1 MMHGMTPTPG
11 DAPSGSPT
19 DSLSARAEVIV
30 AGLPL
35 ADRIRL
41 LSGRDFWT
49 TEEVEGLVPSVMLT
63 DGPHGLRKQAGDSDH
78 VGLHDSV
85 PATCFPVAATLAC
98 SWDAALLEEVGAAL
112 GRESRAQD
120 VAVLLGPGL
129 NLKRHPRGGRNF
141 EYFSEDP
148 YLSGVM
154 AAALVRGIQSEGVA
168 ACPKHYA
175 ANNQET
181 ARMVIDTVVDE
192 RTLRELY
199 LRGFEIVVATSD
211 PATLMT
217 AYNQVNSQFAS
228 DHEQLLGEVL
238 RAEWGFDGLVM
249 SDWGGTND
257 QVAGLRVGMD
267 LEMPG
272 GSSAFDPEIVA
283 AIAEGR
289 LDEADVNRS
298 AARVVEM
305 ALRWQDVRDAGP
317 APVPDFDAHHALA
330 RRAAAAGT
338 VLLANDGLLPLPA
351 EGTIAV
357 IGAFAVESRYQG
369 AGSSKVTPTR
379 IDALLDS
386 LTEQTAGRADVRYAA
401 GYDPVTGD
409 TTPALMAE
417 AAAVARSADRVVL
430 ILGLP
435 ARLETEARDR
445 AEWAMP
451 AGMDQLAEVVL
462 AANPRTS
469 AVLVNGGTVDVP
481 WADRAGALV
490 EAYLGGQAGGS
501 ALADVLLG
509 AVEPG
514 GRLAESIPFDVT
526 QLPSDRNF
534 PGHPRQVEYREAFN
548 MGYRYHDTHDVPARF
563 PFGHG
568 LGYTTFSW
576 SALEV
581 TGSGTDLRVAVDVTN
596 SGNRA
601 GAEVVQVYVRD
612 VESTLPRPTKELAGF
627 AKLHLEP
634 GQTTRAE
641 VTLDRRAF
649 TVWDAAAHDWLVEAG
664 EYEILVGA
672 SSTDVRDRVTVR
684 VESPD
689 VIAAAP
695 VPAGPVATDAEFAA
709 LLGRPIPVPVGQ
721 RPFTRNSTAVDLGT
735 SRRGRGLVAAMRWGM
750 RRQFASNDTGS
761 MDDMVEAVL
770 AGLPLRAMVTMSPGM
785 SFAILDRIIASLNS
799 DVRGIIRPQ
808 RPTGSSARADDRR
821 G

>member
-1 MMHGMTPTPG
+1 MMQGMDPTPSEVVA
-11 DAPSGSPT
+11 DSPNR
-19 DSLSARAEVIV
+19 SPRERAVAIV
-30 AGLPL
+30 AGLPV

-41 LSGRDFWT
+41 VSGRDFWT
-49 TEEVEGLVPSVMLT
+49 TEAIEGLVPSVMLT

-78 VGLHDSV
+78 VGLHDAL

-98 SWDAALLEEVGAAL
+98 TWDAALLEEVGAAL

-154 AAALVRGIQSEGVA
+154 AAALVRGIQSQGVA

-181 ARMVIDTVVDE
+181 ARMVIDTIVDE

-217 AYNQVNSQFAS
+217 AYNQVNGQFAS
-228 DHEQLLGEVL
+228 DHAHLLGEVL
-238 RAEWGFDGLVM
+238 RAEWGFEGLVV

-257 QVAGLRVGMD
+257 HVAGLRLGMD

-272 GSSAFDPEIVA
+272 GSSAFDREIA
-283 AIAEGR
+283 AALADGR
-289 LDEADVNRS
+289 LAEADLNRS
-298 AARVVEM
+298 AGRVVAL
-305 ALRWQDVRDAGP
+305 ALRWQEVREAGP
-317 APVPDFDAHHALA
+317 APMPDFDAHHALA

-338 VLLANDGLLPLPA
+338 VLLSNDGLLPLPA

-357 IGAFAVESRYQG
+357 IGAFAVEARYQG
-369 AGSSKVTPTR
+369 AGSSKVNPTR

-386 LTEQTAGRADVRYAA
+386 LTAQTAGRAEVRYAA
-401 GYDPVTGD
+401 GYDPITGA

-430 ILGLP
+430 VVGLP

-462 AANPRTS
+462 AANARS
-469 AVLVNGGTVDVP
+469 AAVLVNGGAVDVP
-481 WADRAGALV
+481 WADRTGALV

-509 AVEPG
+509 VVEPG

-526 QLPSDRNF
+526 QLPADRHF
-534 PGHPRQVEYREAFN
+534 PGHPRQVEYRETFN
-548 MGYRYHDTHDVPARF
+548 VGYRFHDTHDVPARF
-563 PFGHG
+563 GFGHG
-568 LGYTTFSW
+568 LGYTTF
-576 SALEV
+576 AYGEVEV
-581 TGSGTDLRVAVDVTN
+581 TGSGTDLLVTVDVTN
-596 SGNRA
+596 TGARA
-601 GAEVVQVYVRD
+601 GSEVVQVYVRD
-612 VESTLPRPTKELAGF
+612 VESTLPRPAKELAGF
-627 AKLHLEP
+627 AKVPLLP
-634 GQTTRAE
+634 GQTARAE
-641 VTLDRRAF
+641 VSLDRRSFA
-649 TVWDAAAHDWLVEAG
+649 VWDVAASAWLVEAG
-664 EYEILVGA
+664 AYEVLVGA
-672 SSTDVRDRVTVR
+672 SSTNVRGSVTVHID
-684 VESPD
+684 SPD
-689 VIAAAP
+689 VVTAAP
-695 VPAGPVATDAEFAA
+695 RPAGPVATDAEFAL
-709 LLGRPIPVPVGQ
+709 LLGRPIPVPVSL
-721 RPFTRNSTAVDLGT
+721 RPFTRNSTPVDLGT
-735 SRRGRGLVAAMRWGM
+735 SRRGRGLVAAMKWGM

-761 MDDMVEAVL
+761 MDDMVDTVV
-770 AGLPLRAMVTMSPGM
+770 AGLPLRAIVMMTPGM

-799 DVRGIIRPQ
+799 DLRGIIRPR
-808 RPTGSSARADDRR
+808 RPTGSPSRADDQR